1 MRKEY
6 RSFILIIILFLL
18 ISLAY
23 SMIVPVFN
31 APDEPFHFEYIRFLA
46 KNKRLPNQKSKERSI
61 GTEGFKPPLYYM
73 VNAVFLSILS
83 RDKASDIQLHNYRDI
98 AGFFRNPYQG
108 FRSDIYPP
116 LNPDYIKWRQGTDRN
131 MFLTTQADQFPFAGS
146 IRVIHLLRILSVL
159 LGALTIL
166 FIFKIAQAI
175 LPDHPNLALL
185 AASICAFNPQFDFL
199 SGSLNNDNLVILLAT
214 VSIWLLS
221 RLIFSEPDHKKGIIL
236 FLGVFMGLGFLT
248 KFNLSGVLLVVLAG
262 IIYHSWVAGE
272 NRFRRLCM
280 NLFLFLGPFICITGW
295 YFIRNVLI
303 YGINDPLG
311 WRLQA
316 IQNPGLAM
324 PAHIRGMFFRKIFLQ
339 RLFTSFWGQFDW
351 LTISLPHW
359 TYWIYGIISVTGI
372 VGLVIALTSKGD
384 QKRFKICILFYLA
397 ILIISMACLIILN
410 LTFLSAQARLIFP
423 AISGICIFIAL
434 GMDWLG
440 RHLARWTRIKG
451 VVLIYGFIGMLILLD
466 IYTLLWVIYPVYR

>member
-1 MRKEY
+1 VTKQS

-46 KNKRLPNQKSKERSI
+46 KNKRLPNQKIEERSI
-61 GTEGFKPPLYYM
+61 STEGFNPPLYYL
-73 VNAVFLSILS
+73 VNSVFLSLLS
-83 RDKASDIQLHNYRDI
+83 GDKASDIQLHNYRDI
-98 AGFFRNPYQG
+98 AGFFRNPYKR

-116 LNPDYIKWRQGTDRN
+116 LNPYYIKWRQGSDRN

-146 IRVIHLLRILSVL
+146 IRVIHLLRVLSIFL
-159 LGALTIL
+159 AALTIL

-175 LPDHPNLALL
+175 LPDHPYLALL
-185 AASICAFNPQFDFL
+185 AVSVCAFNPQFNFL

-214 VSIWLLS
+214 IAIWLLT
-221 RLIFSEPDHKKGIIL
+221 RLIFSEPDHEKGIIL
-236 FLGVFMGLGFLT
+236 LLGVFIGLGFLT

-280 NLFLFLGPFICITGW
+280 NLSLFLGPLICITGW
-295 YFIRNVLI
+295 YFVRNVLI

-311 WRLQA
+311 WQLQA
-316 IQNPGLAM
+316 IQNPGLVM
-324 PAHIRGMFFRKIFLQ
+324 PAHIRGMFFRKVFFQ
-339 RLFTSFWGQFDW
+339 RIFTSFWGQFDW

-359 TYWIYGIISVTGI
+359 TYWIYGIISMTGI
-372 VGLVIALTSKGD
+372 LGLVIALGGKGHH
-384 QKRFKICILFYLA
+384 KRFKICILLYLA
-397 ILIISMACLIILN
+397 IFILSLAGLIILN

-423 AISGICIFIAL
+423 AISGICILIAL
-434 GMDWLG
+434 GMDWIG
-440 RHLARWTRIKG
+440 RHLAGWTRIKG
-451 VVLIYGFIGMLILLD
+451 IILIYAFIGMLVLMD
-466 IYTLLWVIYPVYR
+466 IYTLIRVIYPVYR